1 MTDVSLRYVAQFL
14 PSLERLV
21 LAACAGLTDAGL
33 VQLGHASLPLHATLA
48 TLDLSGCAEVAP
60 LVPCTALRCN
70 HLAGSAV
77 TAAAHQFL
85 QSRGEGGVPLRL
97 YSGHGVAI
105 ASL

>member
-1 MTDVSLRYVAQFL
+1 M
-14 PSLERLV
+14 

-48 TLDLSGCAEVAP
+48 TLDLSGCAEVAEVAP
-60 LVPCTALRCN
+60 LVPCTALRRN

-77 TAAAHQFL
+77 NAAAHQFL

-97 YSGHGVAI
+97 YSGHVVAT